1 MIRKFLD
8 WKWAATTLAAIEIA
22 MLYAVLIAAVI
33 YAPWIIKIL
42 GVLITLIMSYG
53 VYSIID
59 TMVRHKPPMTA
70 EEAMA
75 EEFCE
80 YKRDEEEDRA

>member
-1 MIRKFLD
+1 MARKFLD

-22 MLYAVLIAAVI
+22 ILYAVLISAVV

-42 GVLITLIMSYG
+42 GVLITLIISVG
-53 VYSIID
+53 VYLTIN
-59 TMVRHKPPMTA
+59 TMVGRKPPLTA
-70 EEAMA
+70 EEALA

-80 YKRDEEEDRA
+80 YKRGEEEDRA